1 MSDPAGA
8 RHFETLAAHAA
19 LGPDPATGAAVPPIV
34 LSTTFER
41 APDGTFPH
49 GYIYSRTANPNRTA
63 LEEALAALEGG
74 AACAAFASGQAAVMA
89 VFQAL
94 APGDH
99 IVAPADV
106 YHGVRTLLK
115 DVFER
120 WGLAVTF
127 ADLSD
132 LGAAER
138 AITPKTKLVW
148 AESPSN
154 PLLRITDLSRL
165 ATLAHAKGALLA
177 VDNTWATP
185 ALQRPLALGADLVM
199 HSTTKY
205 LGGHSDVLGGAIV
218 ARGAEGFFAGIRKVQ
233 QVGGA
238 VPSPFDAWL
247 VARGIRSLPSRM
259 RTHCENAARVA
270 AFLAARKGV
279 RAVHYPGLAAH
290 PGHDVARRQMS
301 AFGGMLSI
309 EVDGDA
315 ARAQRVAARVKVFL
329 RATSLGGTES
339 LIEHRRSV
347 EGPYSTTP
355 ETLLRLSIGLE
366 HPDDLIADLDQAIG

>member
-1 MSDPAGA
+1 MTGKDGA

-19 LGPDPATGAAVPPIV
+19 LGPDPATGAATPPIV
-34 LSTTFER
+34 LATTFER
-41 APDGTFPH
+41 AADGSFPH
-49 GYIYSRTANPNRTA
+49 GYIYTRTGNPNRSA
-63 LEEALAALEGG
+63 LEASLAELEGG
-74 AACAAFASGQAAVMA
+74 AACAAFASGQAAVLA
-89 VFQAL
+89 VFQSL

-99 IVAPADV
+99 VVAPMDV

-115 DVFER
+115 DIFER
-120 WGLAVTF
+120 WGLVVTF

-132 LGAAER
+132 LKAAER

-148 AESPSN
+148 AETPSN
-154 PLLRITDLSRL
+154 PLLRVTDLRGL

-185 ALQRPLALGADLVM
+185 VLQRPIALGADLVM

-205 LGGHSDVLGGAIV
+205 LSGHSDALGGAIV
-218 ARGAEGFFAGIRKVQ
+218 ARVEDGLFAGVRKVQ

-238 VPSPFDAWL
+238 VPSPFDCWL

-270 AFLAARKGV
+270 DFLSRRKGV
-279 RAVHYPGLAAH
+279 TAVHFPGLPGH
-290 PGHDVARRQMS
+290 PGHAVAKGQMS
-301 AFGGMLSI
+301 SFGGMMSI
-309 EVDGDA
+309 ETDGDA
-315 ARAQRVAARVKVFL
+315 ARAQKVAARVKVFL

-347 EGPYSTTP
+347 EGPYSTCP

>member
-1 MSDPAGA
+1 VSEERNA

-19 LGPDPATGAAVPPIV
+19 LGPDPATGAATPPIH
-34 LSTTFER
+34 LATTFER
-41 APDGTFPH
+41 AADGSFPH
-49 GYIYSRTANPNRTA
+49 GYVYARTANPNRSA
-63 LEEALAALEGG
+63 LEAALASLEGG
-74 AACAAFASGQAAVMA
+74 AAAAAFSSGQAAVHA
-89 VFQAL
+89 VFESL
-94 APGDH
+94 GPGDRV
-99 IVAPADV
+99 VAPADV
-106 YHGVRTLLK
+106 YHGVRTLLR
-115 DVFER
+115 DIFER
-120 WGLAVTF
+120 WGLRVTF

-132 LGAAER
+132 LAAAER
-138 AITPKTKLVW
+138 AIVPGTTLVW
-148 AESPSN
+148 AETPSN
-154 PLLRITDLSRL
+154 PLLRITDLTGL
-165 ATLAHAKGALLA
+165 AELAHARGALLA

-218 ARGAEGFFAGIRKVQ
+218 AKDAAGFFEEVRKVQ
-233 QVGGA
+233 QTGGA
-238 VPSPFDAWL
+238 VQSPFDSWL
-247 VARGIRSLPSRM
+247 VARGIRSLSSRM

-270 AFLAARKGV
+270 EFLSRRKGV
-279 RAVHYPGLAAH
+279 KAVHFPGLTGH
-290 PGHDVARRQMS
+290 PGHEIARRQMS

-309 EVDGDA
+309 EMDGDA
-315 ARAQRVAARVKVFL
+315 ARAQKVAARVKLFL

-355 ETLLRLSIGLE
+355 ESLLRLSIGLE